1 MSNATIK
8 NKTVSTRVTSE
19 VISRAKENLAK
30 QSSTVSEYI
39 RLALVKAANNQVRLV
54 SFLNSTEA
62 LSAKHEVKN
71 NEVTEIGSLADFDD
85 LVDQRLYNIWY

>member
-19 VISRAKENLAK
+19 VSARAKENLAK
-30 QSSTVSEYI
+30 QGLTVSEYI
-39 RLALVKAANNQVRLV
+39 RLALVKAANNEIRLE
-54 SFLNSTEA
+54 SFLKSTEA
-62 LSAKHEVKN
+62 LSAKHEAEN

-85 LVDQRLYNIWY
+85 WIDQLDED